1 MANPVDRST
10 ANPLVSVVSRASVA
24 ARTEYPSRQYPL
36 RPVEFIALG
45 EAAANVLASLK
56 TKVQASNRT

>member
-10 ANPLVSVVSRASVA
+10 ANPLVSVVSSAFVA
-24 ARTEYPSRQYPL
+24 KRVEYPSR
-36 RPVEFIALG
+36 PVEFVALG

-56 TKVQASNRT
+56 TKVLASNRT